1 MPILKGILEMATFH
15 GRYFQVALDAIEQFN
30 RAENPT
36 TLSNQLV
43 RAVSSF
49 GYQFLCCLSTPGIQ
63 KRAFDERVLLNVWP
77 KGWFEQYRKSNFYA
91 HDPVAASLRA
101 RTEAFRWAD
110 VAIPPDDRLAKSVM
124 AISLSDYRLRH
135 GFCVP
140 IHGLSGYQA
149 GISFAGF
156 DVDDATE
163 ADAAVQ
169 LIGIYAFNRLATIK
183 STRKEHGIL
192 TEREREVLC
201 WTAAGKTAWDT
212 GGILNIAEDTVNKH
226 IASAMRKLNV
236 YSRAQAVA
244 ESIRRGEIIP

>member
-1 MPILKGILEMATFH
+1 MATSH

-30 RAENPT
+30 RAENIAG
-36 TLSNQLV
+36 LSSQLA
-43 RAVSSF
+43 RAISSF
-49 GYQFLCCLSTPGIQ
+49 GYQFLCFVSAAGVQ
-63 KRAFDERVLLNVWP
+63 KRAFEEKVLLHTWP
-77 KGWFEQYRKSNFYA
+77 KTWFDQYRTSNFHA
-91 HDPVAASLRA
+91 HDPVSASFRI
-101 RTEAFRWAD
+101 RTEAFKWAD
-110 VAIPPDDRLAKSVM
+110 VVIPPDDQRAKSVM
-124 AISLSDYRLRH
+124 MSALRDCRMRH

-149 GISFAGF
+149 GISFAGY
-156 DVDDATE
+156 DVEETKE
-163 ADAAVQ
+163 AEAALQ
-169 LIGIYAFNRLATIK
+169 LIGIYAFNRLANLK
-183 STRKEHGIL
+183 SRCKERGIL
-192 TEREREVLC
+192 TEREREVIR

>member
-1 MPILKGILEMATFH
+1 MATFR

-30 RAENPT
+30 RAEDT
-36 TLSNQLV
+36 AGLSRQLTQ
-43 RAVSSF
+43 AIAPF
-49 GYQFLCCLSTPGIQ
+49 GYEFLCCLSAPGIQ
-63 KRAFDERVLLNVWP
+63 KQPLDKRVLLNVWP
-77 KGWFEQYRKSNFYA
+77 KGWFEHYRKLDFYA
-91 HDPVAASLRA
+91 HDPVAAAIRI
-101 RTEAFRWAD
+101 RTETFRWAD
-110 VAIPPDDRLAKSVM
+110 VAIPPSDPLARKVM
-124 AISLSDYRLRH
+124 TISSSDYRMRH

-149 GISFAGF
+149 GFSFAGY
-156 DVDDATE
+156 DVEDVKE
-163 ADAAVQ
+163 ANSALQ
-169 LIGIYAFNRLATIK
+169 LIGIYALSRLANLK

-192 TEREREVLC
+192 REYGVLTDREREVLR

>member
-1 MPILKGILEMATFH
+1 MATFQ

-30 RAENPT
+30 RAENIAS
-36 TLSNQLV
+36 LSNQLA
-43 RAVSSF
+43 RAIAPF
-49 GYQFLCCLSTPGIQ
+49 GYQFLCCLSAPGVQ
-63 KRAFDERVLLNVWP
+63 KRGFGERILFKIWP
-77 KGWFEQYRKSNFYA
+77 KGWFEQYQNSKFYA
-91 HDPVAASLRA
+91 HDPVAASVRI

-110 VAIPPDDRLAKSVM
+110 VVIPPGDPLAQEVM
-124 AISLSDYRLRH
+124 TIASSEYHMRH

-140 IHGLSGYQA
+140 IHGLGGYQA
-149 GISFAGF
+149 GLSFAGY
-156 DVDDATE
+156 DVEDAME
-163 ADAAVQ
+163 ANAALQ
-169 LIGIYAFNRLATIK
+169 LIGIYAFSRLANLK
-183 STRKEHGIL
+183 STSKEHGIL
-192 TEREREVLC
+192 TEREREVLS